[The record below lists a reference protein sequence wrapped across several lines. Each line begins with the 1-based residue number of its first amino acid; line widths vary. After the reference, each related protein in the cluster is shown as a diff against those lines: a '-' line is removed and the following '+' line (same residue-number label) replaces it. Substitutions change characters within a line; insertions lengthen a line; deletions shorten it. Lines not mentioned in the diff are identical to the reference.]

1 MQNKRQRYL
10 GMTVTQLIVLA
21 CLGLTTIGI
30 MGFAARTILGKLTS
44 LNDITNPPTQE
55 NQAASSPLPTRT
67 PFSSPTPI
75 LPSPTFTAT
84 TYESLIPGD
93 WKQAKYEKVEL
104 WMPADFIQKTDGDY
118 LIYAENG
125 NAAGNGFIVSVNLT
139 NEKTTLSNLDDF
151 VQEGLT
157 QFTPQMTFLEKKNFE
172 IGTYEELRLK
182 LQMIFNNVPM
192 GEAIYFIKD
201 GDTVWILSGVSHYD
215 EFHDWILIF
224 DKIAHTFRI
233 NQ

>member
-1 MQNKRQRYL
+1 MHNNQQRYL

-21 CLGLTTIGI
+21 CLGLATIGI
-30 MGFAARTILGKLTS
+30 MGFAAIMILGKMTS
-44 LNDITNPPTQE
+44 LNGITNPPTQE

-75 LPSPTFTAT
+75 LPSLTFTAT
-84 TYESLIPGD
+84 TYESLIPGE

-104 WMPADFIQKTDGDY
+104 WMPAEFVQKSDGGY
-118 LIYAENG
+118 LLYAENG
-125 NAAGNGFIVSVNLT
+125 NENGNGFIVSVNLT

-157 QFTPQMTFLEKKNFE
+157 QFTPQMTFLEKKNFQ
-172 IGTYEELRLK
+172 IGTYEALQLK
-182 LQMIFNNVPM
+182 VQMIFNSVPM

-201 GDTVWILSGVSHYD
+201 GDTVWILSGLSHYD
-215 EFHDWILIF
+215 EFRNWILIF
-224 DKIAHTFRI
+224 DKIARTFRI

>member
-1 MQNKRQRYL
+1 MHNNQQRYL

-21 CLGLTTIGI
+21 CLGLATIGI
-30 MGFAARTILGKLTS
+30 MGFAAIMILGKMTS
-44 LNDITNPPTQE
+44 LDGITNPPTQE
-55 NQAASSPLPTRT
+55 NQAVFSPLPTRT

-75 LPSPTFTAT
+75 LPSLTFTAT
-84 TYESLIPGD
+84 TYESLIPGE

-104 WMPADFIQKTDGDY
+104 WMPAEFVQKSDGGY
-118 LIYAENG
+118 LLYAENG
-125 NAAGNGFIVSVNLT
+125 NENGNGFIVSVNLT

-157 QFTPQMTFLEKKNFE
+157 QFTPQMTFLEKKNFQ
-172 IGTYEELRLK
+172 IGTYEALRLK
-182 LQMIFNNVPM
+182 VQMIFNSVPM

-201 GDTVWILSGVSHYD
+201 GDTVWILSGLSHYD
-215 EFHDWILIF
+215 EFRNWILIF
-224 DKIAHTFRI
+224 DKIARTFRI

>member
-1 MQNKRQRYL
+1 MQNKPQRYL

-21 CLGLTTIGI
+21 CLGLATIGI
-30 MGFAARTILGKLTS
+30 MGFAAITILGKMTS
-44 LNDITNPPTQE
+44 LNGITNPPTQE

-75 LPSPTFTAT
+75 LPSLTFTAT

-104 WMPADFIQKTDGDY
+104 WMPAEFVQKSDGDY

-125 NAAGNGFIVSVNLT
+125 NENGNGFIVSVNLT

-157 QFTPQMTFLEKKNFE
+157 QFTPQMTFLEKKNFQ
-172 IGTYEELRLK
+172 IGTYEALRLK
-182 LQMIFNNVPM
+182 VQMIFNSVPM

-201 GDTVWILSGVSHYD
+201 GDTVWILSGLSHYD
-215 EFHDWILIF
+215 EFRNWILIF
-224 DKIAHTFRI
+224 DKIARTFRI

>member
-1 MQNKRQRYL
+1 MHNNQQRYL

-21 CLGLTTIGI
+21 CLGLATIGI
-30 MGFAARTILGKLTS
+30 MGFAAITILGKMTS
-44 LNDITNPPTQE
+44 LNGITNSPTQE

-75 LPSPTFTAT
+75 LPSLTFTAT
-84 TYESLIPGD
+84 TYESLIPGE

-104 WMPADFIQKTDGDY
+104 WMPAEFVQKSDGGY
-118 LIYAENG
+118 LLYAENG
-125 NAAGNGFIVSVNLT
+125 NENGNGFIVSVNLT

-157 QFTPQMTFLEKKNFE
+157 QFTPQMTFLEKKNFQ
-172 IGTYEELRLK
+172 IGTYEALRLK
-182 LQMIFNNVPM
+182 VQMIFNSVPM

-201 GDTVWILSGVSHYD
+201 GDTVWILSGLSHYD
-215 EFHDWILIF
+215 EFRNWILIF
-224 DKIAHTFRI
+224 DKIARTFRI

>member
-1 MQNKRQRYL
+1 MHNNQQRYL

-21 CLGLTTIGI
+21 CLGLITIGI
-30 MGFAARTILGKLTS
+30 MGFAAIMILGKMTS
-44 LNDITNPPTQE
+44 LNGITNPPTQE

-75 LPSPTFTAT
+75 LPSLTFTAT
-84 TYESLIPGD
+84 TYESLIPGE

-104 WMPADFIQKTDGDY
+104 WMPAEFVQKSDGGY
-118 LIYAENG
+118 LLYAENG
-125 NAAGNGFIVSVNLT
+125 NENGNGFIVSVNLT

-157 QFTPQMTFLEKKNFE
+157 QFTPQMTFLEKKNFQ
-172 IGTYEELRLK
+172 IGTYEALRLK
-182 LQMIFNNVPM
+182 VQMIFNSVPM

-201 GDTVWILSGVSHYD
+201 GDTVWILSGLSHYD
-215 EFHDWILIF
+215 EFRNWILIF
-224 DKIAHTFRI
+224 DKIARTFRI

>member
-1 MQNKRQRYL
+1 MHNNQQRYL

-21 CLGLTTIGI
+21 CLGLATIGI
-30 MGFAARTILGKLTS
+30 MGFAAIMILGKMTS
-44 LNDITNPPTQE
+44 LNGITNPPTQE

-75 LPSPTFTAT
+75 LPSLTFTAT
-84 TYESLIPGD
+84 TYESLIPGE

-104 WMPADFIQKTDGDY
+104 WMPAEFVQKSDGGY
-118 LIYAENG
+118 LLYAENG
-125 NAAGNGFIVSVNLT
+125 NENGNGFIVSVNLT

-157 QFTPQMTFLEKKNFE
+157 QFTPQMTFLEKKNFQ
-172 IGTYEELRLK
+172 IGTYEALRLK
-182 LQMIFNNVPM
+182 VQMIFNSVPM

-201 GDTVWILSGVSHYD
+201 GDTVWILSGLSHYD
-215 EFHDWILIF
+215 EFRNWILIF
-224 DKIAHTFRI
+224 DKIARTFRI